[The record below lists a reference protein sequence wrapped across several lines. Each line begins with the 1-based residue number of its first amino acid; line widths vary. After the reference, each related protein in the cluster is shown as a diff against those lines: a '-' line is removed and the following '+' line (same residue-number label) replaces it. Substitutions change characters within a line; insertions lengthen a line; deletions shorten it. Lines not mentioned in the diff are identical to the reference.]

1 MYGISFDSEASAYSK
16 WIDMLQVGLATDDP
30 EVAAAKDHLRS
41 SKQDLLRQRAEV

>member
-16 WIDMLQVGLATDDP
+16 WIDMQVGLATDDP